1 MKNACD
7 MSRTRPVGQASR
19 LWPLSHRRRPLRSRL
34 SSPFPWAGERVP
46 ISPVGGELSA
56 ADSVPVET
64 PTPAAVLRMSAK
76 QGKLK
81 AAMHGLAEEMRSAS
95 NAVVNAVER
104 RTAIDLDRDGDVG
117 VAGSSRKSEPAG
129 QWMEKATGTPA
140 FYAPEM
146 CVKGGAPGP
155 LGFTQKHNPG
165 PSSTLRK
172 QTLLTPVLLAPG
184 YLGKPADIWA
194 AGVTLCQLTGSNP
207 FAAPDLPETF
217 RRIQTEEPTLP
228 GHASPE
234 LLALLRREP
243 LAAAATAAPESAAAE
258 A

>member
-1 MKNACD
+1 
-7 MSRTRPVGQASR
+7 
-19 LWPLSHRRRPLRSRL
+19 
-34 SSPFPWAGERVP
+34 
-46 ISPVGGELSA
+46 
-56 ADSVPVET
+56 
-64 PTPAAVLRMSAK
+64 MSAK

-146 CVKGGAPGP
+146 CVKGG
-155 LGFTQKHNPG
+155 
-165 PSSTLRK
+165 
-172 QTLLTPVLLAPG
+172 